1 MRKTIFDDG
10 FQDDLVEQADFEG
23 NDGIPMLLDCDNA
36 EIPSRLVP
44 FNKARTDSLKT
55 GYVHFYI
62 HDRQYGE
69 ILTNTK
75 RYVPL
80 LRQFDGVITPD
91 PTIVI
96 GKSRCLHTIST
107 YMNRAIGFY
116 LQTQGI
122 PIIPNIRW
130 GDPSTYDF
138 CFLGVPKN
146 SIVSISTHGAIKRDK
161 SNGNLLR
168 TYFRMGLK
176 EMLLRIKPSDVIV
189 HGFMPE
195 DIFGEFQSMTRFHRY
210 PSEFE
215 QTHKKGGE

>member
-1 MRKTIFDDG
+1 MRKTIFNDG
-10 FQDDLVEQADFEG
+10 FQDYLVEQANFEG
-23 NDGIPMLLDCDNA
+23 KDGIPALVNCNNV

-44 FNKARTDSLKT
+44 FNKAKTDSLKT
-55 GYVHFYI
+55 GYIHFFI
-62 HDRQYGE
+62 HDCQYGG

-75 RYVPL
+75 RYLPL
-80 LRQFDGVITPD
+80 LKQFDGVITPD

-96 GKSRCLHTIST
+96 GKSRCLHTVST
-107 YMNRAIGFY
+107 YMNRAVGFY

-122 PIIPNIRW
+122 PVIPNIRW

-146 SIVSISTHGAIKRDK
+146 AIVCISTHGAIARNK

-168 TYFRMGLK
+168 TYFKAGLK
-176 EMLLRIKPSDVIV
+176 EMLSRLQPSDVIV
-189 HGFMPE
+189 YGFMPK
-195 DIFGEFQSMTRFHRY
+195 DIFGEFEGRTRFHRF